1 MNTNAQQQR
10 LTNAIIYFA
19 QNTEQCGKIKLFKL
33 LYLLDFQHFRETG
46 KSVTGLDYQAWK
58 FGPVPVKIME
68 SWEDPDTPVA
78 TGCHIEDERVI
89 DHIRHTVKLDHGTE
103 FDDSDFSRRQLRIM
117 HELVERY
124 RDTYS
129 PAMIDVTHQ
138 ENGAWDKVW
147 CNGRGAFQ
155 PIPYDLAVP
164 DDDPHYSELLEI
176 HSEQQA
182 RKSALDALS
191 VRG

>member
-1 MNTNAQQQR
+1 MDTQAQQQR

-19 QNTEQCGKIKLFKL
+19 RNTERCGKIKLFKL

-68 SWEDPDTPVA
+68 SWDDPDTPVA
-78 TGCHIEDERVI
+78 LGCHIEGERVI
-89 DHIRHTVKLDHGTE
+89 DHLRHTVKLDSGTQ

-117 HELVERY
+117 HDLVERY
-124 RDTYS
+124 RDTNS

-147 CNGRGAFQ
+147 RNGQGSFQ
-155 PIPYDLAVP
+155 HIPYDLAVP

-182 RKSALDALS
+182 RKAALDALS
-191 VRG
+191 VMV